1 LDSFAFYFFQY
12 LSVLCALC
20 VFCLLI
26 RLLLLPCLDMNECM
40 CLVVLNHLCM
50 SMSSRPVGCDI
61 EQGQLVLS
69 RGMRLGPSEI
79 GLLATVGVTRVN
91 CYRLPRVGV
100 MSTGNEVNVEIFS
113 HHHFHRSTMNY
124 LIKRLQMMVHP
135 CVLLFAFFRPSLMK
149 LGLWVDAH
157 LWYAVPYYAV

>member
-1 LDSFAFYFFQY
+1 
-12 LSVLCALC
+12 
-20 VFCLLI
+20 
-26 RLLLLPCLDMNECM
+26 MNECM

-113 HHHFHRSTMNY
+113 HHHFLRSTMNY